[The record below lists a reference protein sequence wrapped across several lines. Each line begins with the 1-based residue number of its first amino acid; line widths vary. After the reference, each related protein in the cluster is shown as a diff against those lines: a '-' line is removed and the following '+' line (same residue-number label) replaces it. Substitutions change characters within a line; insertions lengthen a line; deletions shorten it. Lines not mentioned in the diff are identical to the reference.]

1 MDFKITDKQVY
12 FFVRRYSLM
21 TDWEGKSFKNNQEFE
36 FFQKQHTD
44 QGKPAPDYNKPLQ
57 AKLEEAILKIQDH
70 YISEGVWSQEAFQ
83 QFVEYDKLPQEIVD
97 IIDTEGVDLSPEAFQ
112 KKEKY
117 KVDLS
122 SLSKLNKKGLSK
134 KAMLESL
141 AATTS

>member
-12 FFVRRYSLM
+12 FFQRRYSLLP
-21 TDWEGKSFKNNQEFE
+21 DWEGKSFRSNEE
-36 FFQKQHTD
+36 LEDFQKEYTD

-83 QFVEYDKLPQEIVD
+83 QFVEYDKLPQEVVD
-97 IIDTEGVDLSPEAFQ
+97 IIDKEGVDLSPEAFQ

-122 SLSKLNKKGLSK
+122 SLSKLNKKGSSK

>member
-12 FFVRRYSLM
+12 YFVRRYSLM

-83 QFVEYDKLPQEIVD
+83 QFVEYDKLPQEVVD

-122 SLSKLNKKGLSK
+122 SLSKLKKKGLSK

>member
-12 FFVRRYSLM
+12 FFQRRYSLLP
-21 TDWEGKSFKNNQEFE
+21 DWVGRSFKSNQEFE
-36 FFQKQHTD
+36 FFQKEYTD

-57 AKLEEAILKIQDH
+57 AKLEEAILMIQSH
-70 YISEGVWSQEAFQ
+70 YTSQGVWSQEAFQ
-83 QFVEYDKLPQEIVD
+83 QFVEYDKLPQEVID

-134 KAMLESL
+134 AMLVPS
-141 AATTS
+141 TS

>member
-12 FFVRRYSLM
+12 FFQRRYSLLP
-21 TDWEGKSFKNNQEFE
+21 DWVGKSFKSNQEFE
-36 FFQKQHTD
+36 FFQKEYTD

-57 AKLEEAILKIQDH
+57 AKLEEAILMIQSH
-70 YISEGVWSQEAFQ
+70 YTSQGVWNQEAFQ
-83 QFVEYDKLPQEIVD
+83 QFVEYDKLPQEVID

-122 SLSKLNKKGLSK
+122 SLSKLNKKGSSK

>member
-12 FFVRRYSLM
+12 FFQRRYSLLP
-21 TDWEGKSFKNNQEFE
+21 DWEGKSFRSNEEFE
-36 FFQKQHTD
+36 DFQKEYTD

-83 QFVEYDKLPQEIVD
+83 QFVEYDKLPQEVVD
-97 IIDTEGVDLSPEAFQ
+97 IIDKEGVDLSPKAFQ

-134 KAMLESL
+134 LVPS
-141 AATTS
+141 TS

>member
-36 FFQKQHTD
+36 FFQKQYTD

-70 YISEGVWSQEAFQ
+70 YISEGVWSQDAFQ
-83 QFVEYDKLPQEIVD
+83 QFVEYDKLPQEVVD

-122 SLSKLNKKGLSK
+122 SLSKLNKKGSSK

>member
-12 FFVRRYSLM
+12 FFQRRYSLLP
-21 TDWEGKSFKNNQEFE
+21 DWEGKSFRSNEEFE
-36 FFQKQHTD
+36 DFQKEYTD

-70 YISEGVWSQEAFQ
+70 YISEGVWSQDAFQ
-83 QFVEYDKLPQEIVD
+83 QFVEYDKLPQEVVD

-122 SLSKLNKKGLSK
+122 SLSKLNKKGSSK

>member
-12 FFVRRYSLM
+12 YFVRRYSLI
-21 TDWEGKSFKNNQEFE
+21 TDWEGKSFKSNQEFE
-36 FFQKQHTD
+36 FFQKQYTD

-97 IIDTEGVDLSPEAFQ
+97 IIDTEGVDLSPESFQ

-122 SLSKLNKKGLSK
+122 SLSKLNKKGSSK
-134 KAMLESL
+134 KVMLESL

>member
-83 QFVEYDKLPQEIVD
+83 QFVEYDKLPQEVVD

-122 SLSKLNKKGLSK
+122 SLSKLKKKGLSK

>member
-12 FFVRRYSLM
+12 YFVRRYSLI
-21 TDWEGKSFKNNQEFE
+21 TDWEGKSFKSNQEFE
-36 FFQKQHTD
+36 FFQKQYTD

-57 AKLEEAILKIQDH
+57 PKLEEAILKIQDH
-70 YISEGVWSQEAFQ
+70 YISEGVWSLEAFQ
-83 QFVEYDKLPQEIVD
+83 QCVEYDKLRQEIVD

-122 SLSKLNKKGLSK
+122 SLSKLNKKCSSK